1 MFSKQFV
8 KRNSTV
14 ETADHGEHAL
24 EVFNSKNDINF
35 YQIIFTDGNMPPG
48 MVSLSIS
55 YIIFQSSVILS
66 FFAVLFVYL

>member
-8 KRNSTV
+8 KRNATV

-24 EVFNSKNDINF
+24 EVFHSKNDINF

-48 MVSLSIS
+48 MVSHFSLLI
-55 YIIFQSSVILS
+55 V
-66 FFAVLFVYL
+66 FV